1 MMPVHWNLGQFHRS
15 AAVRILLLTAACWLC
30 APPTGCAQGSGAPPT
45 LPPELEKVRAALDK
59 YQDPFVAVHDGYFST
74 VGCVEYPSA
83 GGSGQ
88 VPYPAGGMGVHFLNP
103 ALLGPEVD
111 PLRPQILVYEPVGD
125 KLRLVAAEWFVPL
138 ATGVQQRPHL
148 FGQPFDGP
156 MEGHHPLMPS
166 ALHHY
171 DLHVW
176 LWKSNPAGMFSP
188 TNPGVKCP
196 TGGYSLMEATPKLVP
211 HP

>member
-1 MMPVHWNLGQFHRS
+1 
-15 AAVRILLLTAACWLC
+15 
-30 APPTGCAQGSGAPPT
+30 
-45 LPPELEKVRAALDK
+45 
-59 YQDPFVAVHDGYFST
+59 
-74 VGCVEYPSA
+74 
-83 GGSGQ
+83 
-88 VPYPAGGMGVHFLNP
+88 MGVHFLNP
-103 ALLGPEVD
+103 AFLGPEVD
-111 PLRPQILVYEPVGD
+111 SLRPQVLVYEPVGD

-176 LWKSNPAGMFSP
+176 LWKGNPEGLFSP

-196 TGGYSLMEATPKLVP
+196 TSGYSLMEVAPQLVP